1 MNLLVSLLLSG
12 AFAHMPLGQFEQKAV
27 LADATI
33 LRQLEIPIVMEDK
46 KLNVGLSYINPQQ
59 EQDISKASHLLGRC
73 GGFES
78 LEGDSKNKVS
88 HFEALSSLRQA
99 ADKEDFSHFLKESVV
114 LNYNAQIADAMS
126 EVDPANLEATVNWLS
141 NNFNTRYHRS
151 QNANA
156 HVEALKA
163 KILKMLEGSNLPFE
177 VETVAHNST
186 PQRSLRVRLV
196 GSEKP
201 NEIIVLGGHLDSVV
215 QGIFGPGP
223 AEGRSPGSDDN
234 ASGSANIL
242 EALRILS
249 TKAQSKR
256 TIEFFWYAGEE
267 AGLLG
272 SAEIARTYKQSNQ
285 DVIAVLQLDMSLN
298 PGAGEMVVGNTTD
311 FTSLWLREMLQEM
324 NRLYLNITLQ
334 EFACGYGCSD
344 HASWFR
350 QGYSTL
356 MPFEATMNT
365 INRRIHTKEDVVHS
379 GSSFNHSAVFSK
391 IAVGFAMELGNS
403 DRR

>member
-1 MNLLVSLLLSG
+1 MNTILSLLIG
-12 AFAHMPLGQFEQKAV
+12 AAFAHVPMGNFEQKAV

-33 LRQLEIPIVMEDK
+33 LRQLQIPIVMEDE

-59 EQDISKASHLLGRC
+59 EQEISKASHLLGRC
-73 GGFES
+73 GGYEA
-78 LEGDSKNKVS
+78 LEENTKSGLS
-88 HFEALSSLRQA
+88 HFDALRSLRQA
-99 ADKEDFSHFLKESVV
+99 ADKEEFSRFLKESVV
-114 LNYNAQIADAMS
+114 LNYNSDIADAMA
-126 EVDPANLEATVNWLS
+126 EVNPANLQETVTWLS
-141 NNFNTRYHRS
+141 DNFNTRYHKS

-156 HVEALKA
+156 HVEALKV
-163 KILKMLEGSNLPFE
+163 KITKMLEASNLPFT
-177 VETVAHNST
+177 VETVSHNST
-186 PQRSLRVRLV
+186 PQKSLRLRLV
-196 GSEKP
+196 GSERP
-201 NEIIVLGGHLDSVV
+201 NEIIVLGGHLDSVT

-234 ASGSANIL
+234 ASGSANLL
-242 EALRILS
+242 EAVRILS
-249 TKAQSKR
+249 SKAQAKR

-272 SAEIARTYKQSNQ
+272 SAEIAKTYKQSSQ

-298 PGAGEMVVGNTTD
+298 PGAGEMVIGNTTD
-311 FTSLWLREMLQEM
+311 FTSLWLREMLQEL
-324 NRLYLNITLQ
+324 NRLYLNVTLQ

-356 MPFEATMNT
+356 MPFESTMNT
-365 INRRIHTKEDVVHS
+365 INKRIHTKEDIIHS